1 MLSVF
6 MSRFIYTCAE
16 CHCVESRY
24 AEFHYVEC
32 RHAQSNNAEYRYLE
46 CLVSFN
52 VIVNVTMLS
61 VVMLNVIML
70 SLIMLNGIM
79 LSINTPNV
87 SFHLM
92 LW

>member
-16 CHCVESRY
+16 CHYVESRY

-32 RHAQSNNAEYRYLE
+32 RHTQSNNAKYRFPE

-52 VIVNVTMLS
+52 FMV
-61 VVMLNVIML
+61 NVIML
-70 SLIMLNGIM
+70 SLAMLNGIM
-79 LSINTPNV
+79 LSVDTLNV
-87 SFHLM
+87 LFHL
-92 LW
+92 LLC